1 MSRCS
6 AQGTVLR
13 MFSVKYFANE
23 LCQEN
28 DPFAEPVL
36 CCTVHTQKEAFD
48 AGCIYQKTPWGV
60 TITPQGV
67 VSL

>member
-1 MSRCS
+1 
-6 AQGTVLR
+6 

-36 CCTVHTQKEAFD
+36 CCTVHTQKETFD
-48 AGCIYQKTPWGV
+48 AGFIYQNNALGSYHHSSGRCLAVIRDLK
-60 TITPQGV
+60 
-67 VSL
+67 